1 MPKQPKIAVID
12 YQSGNLRSVVKAL
25 EAVGLESKVTSD
37 PVEVKNAAALI
48 LPGVGSGQSAM
59 ESLRSLELVNPLIDF
74 ASSGK
79 PFLGICLGLQLLL
92 ENTEEGNAACLGIV
106 SGSVKKL
113 PTGLKVP
120 HMGWNNITF
129 SSNHPILTDIPKDSF
144 FYFVHSYHVHLGEE
158 VQAAYTP
165 YGYDFVCAV
174 QKDNI
179 CGTQFHPEKSQT
191 KGIQVLK
198 NFLQLASGTD
208 EC

>member
-1 MPKQPKIAVID
+1 MPKLPKIAVID

-25 EAVGLESKVTSD
+25 ETVGLESIVTSD
-37 PVEVKNAAALI
+37 PVEVTNAAALV

-59 ESLRSLELVNPLIDF
+59 DSLRRLDLIDPLIDF

-113 PTGLKVP
+113 PEGLKVP

-144 FYFVHSYHVHLGEE
+144 FYFVHSYYAEPRDQ
-158 VQAAYTP
+158 QAIAGNTH
-165 YGYDFVCAV
+165 YGLTFCSIYA
-174 QKDNI
+174 KDNLVA
-179 CGTQFHPEKSQT
+179 TQFHPEKS
-191 KGIQVLK
+191 GPIGLK
-198 NFLQLASGTD
+198 IYENFRDITIRNT
-208 EC
+208 

>member
-1 MPKQPKIAVID
+1 MPKLPKIAVID

-25 EAVGLESKVTSD
+25 EAVGLESIVTSD
-37 PVEVKNAAALI
+37 PVEVTNAAALV

-59 ESLRSLELVNPLIDF
+59 DSLRHLDLIDPLIDF
-74 ASSGK
+74 ANSGK

-144 FYFVHSYHVHLGEE
+144 FYFVHSYYAEPGDQ
-158 VQAAYTP
+158 QAIAGNTH
-165 YGYDFVCAV
+165 YGLTLCSIYA
-174 QKDNI
+174 KDNLVA
-179 CGTQFHPEKSQT
+179 TQFHPEKS
-191 KGIQVLK
+191 GPIGLK
-198 NFLQLASGTD
+198 IYENFRDMTIRNT
-208 EC
+208 